1 MSDALDIFCR
11 DSVDISRAYV
21 ELRKSMTGKSDVD
34 HDGNDDESFNLPIEE
49 IPDAMSPAR
58 DQVSYSSLV
67 PLAARGLCYKIT
79 QQCGLLVSRSKL
91 VYLPKG
97 LDNILKIKPTS
108 LQFKNVIYE
117 FINHAA
123 KGKPWFCLKR

>member
-58 DQVSYSSLV
+58 DQVSFPASTT
-67 PLAARGLCYKIT
+67 RGLCYKIT
-79 QQCGLLVSRSKL
+79 RQSFFPLS
-91 VYLPKG
+91 
-97 LDNILKIKPTS
+97 
-108 LQFKNVIYE
+108 
-117 FINHAA
+117 
-123 KGKPWFCLKR
+123 